1 VVGRHKD
8 TPRLRSGDGQLSSAS
23 SALPLYEGAIAA
35 PSRSERWPLLLGCRN
50 GEFLEVES
58 LVRRLPGPG
67 DRFAVEVLDVVACI
81 GRSTAPGEASEHD
94 PLTRLHGRAEFLASL
109 KREFQRAVENSA
121 PLALVL
127 LDVDHLRRVN
137 DTLGRRAG
145 DDVLRKLAGI
155 LRATVGERDVIA
167 RFGDDEFA
175 ALLPDAG
182 RGEARQMA
190 ARLRSTVERF
200 GFFAVEGDDAP
211 KVTLSLGAASYP
223 ADAENDS
230 DLLSRAREALNEART
245 LGRNRVWCYMRRPR
259 VPLRVPVF
267 FDGVEP
273 LLLGESRDL
282 SPSGLFIETATP
294 VEIGMRCALA
304 FPLPASGTR
313 VHVIGRVVR
322 SVGAD
327 EVLSTAG
334 CRTPGMGIEFE
345 RFGPGDRE
353 AIGGFLHRNESSSLR
368 PENGTLSVS

>member
-1 VVGRHKD
+1 MVMGIAGENVRQARRFRRDRGSERGCFIVDGKGVILGFDQGMEGLTGWRATDVVGRHKD

-155 LRATVGERDVIA
+155 LRATVGDRGTGFPQRPVRRKTRRKTPA
-167 RFGDDEFA
+167 PPQRRFVA
-175 ALLPDAG
+175 
-182 RGEARQMA
+182 Q
-190 ARLRSTVERF
+190 
-200 GFFAVEGDDAP
+200 
-211 KVTLSLGAASYP
+211 
-223 ADAENDS
+223 
-230 DLLSRAREALNEART
+230 
-245 LGRNRVWCYMRRPR
+245 
-259 VPLRVPVF
+259 
-267 FDGVEP
+267 
-273 LLLGESRDL
+273 
-282 SPSGLFIETATP
+282 
-294 VEIGMRCALA
+294 
-304 FPLPASGTR
+304 
-313 VHVIGRVVR
+313 
-322 SVGAD
+322 
-327 EVLSTAG
+327 
-334 CRTPGMGIEFE
+334 
-345 RFGPGDRE
+345 
-353 AIGGFLHRNESSSLR
+353 
-368 PENGTLSVS
+368 